1 MKNELGF
8 EELFFIVGHDCIHYF
23 FDGDKFWFRNS
34 DLDIVLGLQLGM
46 VKVRKFNPILVKGRL
61 YTSLD
66 ECLARVSNILK
77 PKSRTVK
84 FILIDVF
91 QGLAKDPY
99 NFLPQS
105 VSISL
110 EPKLNENVKPKH
122 KSRAYIIK
130 PIDLSRFIG
139 TKFDMQFANPHQN
152 RWNIEM
158 LMEIEEPSDNIYI
171 DGHGTHYTKCKIR
184 EDHWHSVCDLKESPL
199 PEGLIVNFRYIGSK
213 DTVSHR
219 RIDDYVNMDWSNVV
233 AFCVKGVKKEYAYI
247 WNKHA
252 WYV

>member
-23 FDGDKFWFRNS
+23 FDGDEFWFRNS

-46 VKVRKFNPILVKGRL
+46 AKVRKFNPILVKGRK

-91 QGLAKDPY
+91 QGLTKDPY
-99 NFLPQS
+99 NFSPES

-110 EPKLNENVKPKH
+110 EPKPKPKS
-122 KSRAYIIK
+122 KPRSYVIK
-130 PIDLSRFIG
+130 PIDLNKFMGS
-139 TKFDMQFANPHQN
+139 KFDMQFANPHQI
-152 RWNIEM
+152 RWNIET
-158 LMEIEEPSDNIYI
+158 LMEIEQSSDNIYI

-184 EDHWHSVCDLKESPL
+184 EDYWHSVCDCKTSPL
-199 PEGLIVNFRYIGSK
+199 PEGLVVTFRYIGSK
-213 DTVSHR
+213 DTLSHR
-219 RIDDYVNMDWSNVV
+219 RIDDYVSMDWSNIV
-233 AFCVKGVKKEYAYI
+233 AFRIDGVKKQYAYK
-247 WNKHA
+247 WNDRA
-252 WYV
+252 WAL